1 MFLHNNELLCEVSF
15 ERRILLPK
23 KKKKVQC
30 LKLMPR
36 KTYVLSKQ
44 PLGWSLFK
52 LHDILCVIFLS

>member
-1 MFLHNNELLCEVSF
+1 MNYYVRYHLKEGFYY
-15 ERRILLPK
+15 PK
-23 KKKKVQC
+23 RKKKVQC